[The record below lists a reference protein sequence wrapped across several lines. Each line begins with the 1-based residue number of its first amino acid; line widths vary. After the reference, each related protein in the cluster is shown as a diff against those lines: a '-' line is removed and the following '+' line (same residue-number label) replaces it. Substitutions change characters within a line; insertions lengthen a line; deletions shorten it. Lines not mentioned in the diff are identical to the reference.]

1 MGGLEDEVVMRVGGW
16 EEEEEEEGV
25 EEVVGDTGR
34 LTGRRLCKLLLLFWS
49 SPLSGLPVR
58 VIIR

>member
-49 SPLSGLPVR
+49 SPLSGLPDA
-58 VIIR
+58 